1 MSEFQKNII
10 ENYLKEK
17 KKTKRELAKL
27 LDIKENSIN
36 RTLKNSNISISKLG
50 MIAGFLEVD
59 ITDLLPKRESLNDS
73 GEEYQK
79 LNPFEASNKLT
90 INNLSDAVNRN
101 SKTIEQLVQIIAKH
115 YTDRGDAEN

>member
-10 ENYLKEK
+10 ETLLKEK
-17 KKTKRELAKL
+17 GKTKRELSKL

-50 MIAGFLEVD
+50 KIAEFLEVD
-59 ITDLLPKRESLNDS
+59 LVDLLPKKESLHDS

-79 LNPFEASNKLT
+79 INPLDASKQIT
-90 INNLSDAVNRN
+90 INSLSEALNRS
-101 SKTIEQLVQIIAKH
+101 SKTIEQLVQIVAKNFP
-115 YTDRGDAEN
+115 DKNEQE